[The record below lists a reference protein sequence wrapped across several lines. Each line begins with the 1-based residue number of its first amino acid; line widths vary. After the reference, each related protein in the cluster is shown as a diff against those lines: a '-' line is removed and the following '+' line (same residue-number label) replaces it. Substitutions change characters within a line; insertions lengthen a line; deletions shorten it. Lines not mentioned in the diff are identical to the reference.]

1 MTRIAR
7 ARYTLEFKQEAIR
20 LVQGGQTVAS
30 AAKTLGL
37 SDQTLRN
44 WLKADA
50 AGRLREVAGQAVF
63 SEMKSAHGWP
73 RIWRELQARG
83 VRAGKERV
91 RKLMKAQGLR
101 ARGKR
106 KFSVNSRRRRTAPMT
121 FPSRRTCSNASFPSI
136 RQTGSGQATSS
147 YLVGASPG
155 ISTGGLGQREVLV
168 AGIDGLELA
177 AINRHDGP
185 GEQVELATQ
194 HDELSAGR
202 ADRRPHCRGESPRSS

>member
-50 AGRLREVAGQAVF
+50 TGRLREVAGQAVF
-63 SEMKSAHGWP
+63 SEMKSAYGWP

-91 RKLMKAQGLR
+91 RKFMKAQGLR

-136 RQTGSGQATSS
+136 RQTGSGQATS
-147 YLVGASPG
+147 LVS
-155 ISTGGLGQREVLV
+155 GGRLAGRLGQ
-168 AGIDGLELA
+168 
-177 AINRHDGP
+177 P
-185 GEQVELATQ
+185 W
-194 HDELSAGR
+194 
-202 ADRRPHCRGESPRSS
+202 PP